1 MTLLYDELRA
11 LAARRLGRD
20 AAGRTLQATALVHE
34 AYARLV
40 ESGATASDRAH
51 FFALAARTMRSV
63 LVDHVRAK
71 SAAKRGGDQVR
82 VTLTGQLASAEPAT
96 LDLLAL
102 DEALRGL
109 AELDQRRAKAVE
121 LRFFGGLTNAEV
133 STVLG
138 ISEATVE
145 RDLRLAKA
153 WLARELGEA
162 P

>member
-11 LAARRLGRD
+11 LAARRLGPD
-20 AAGRTLQATALVHE
+20 AVGQTLQPTALVHE

-40 ESGATASDRAH
+40 ESGARATDRAH

-63 LVDHVRAK
+63 LIDHVRARN
-71 SAAKRGGDQVR
+71 SQKRGGGRVR
-82 VTLTGQLASAEPAT
+82 VTLTGSIAASDPAE

-109 AELDQRRAKAVE
+109 AELDERRAKAVE

-138 ISEATVE
+138 VSEATVE

-153 WLARELGEA
+153 WLARELGET

>member
-20 AAGRTLQATALVHE
+20 LEGQTLQPTALVHE
-34 AYARLV
+34 AWARLV

-51 FFALAARTMRSV
+51 FFALAARAMRSV
-63 LVDHVRAK
+63 LIDHVRAK
-71 SAAKRGGDQVR
+71 AAAKRGGGQVR
-82 VTLTGQLASAEPAT
+82 VTLTGNLASADPST

-102 DEALRGL
+102 DDALRRL
-109 AELDQRRAKAVE
+109 AQLDERRARAVE

-153 WLARELGEA
+153 WLARALGEA
-162 P
+162 S